1 MEPSYREVIKGLIQI
16 VWADGKVDDRE
27 RIILG
32 EMLAELGLDYKDL
45 TEVGQM
51 MQEATEPPDLE
62 TILEGTQ
69 AEKEDLMRLMLALA
83 TTKGTLNPSELR
95 YINAVAKRLGIDADQ
110 LEELKQEVRKMPGT
124 K

>member
-1 MEPSYREVIKGLIQI
+1 MESSYREVIKGLIQI
-16 VWADGKVDDRE
+16 VWADGNVDDRE

-51 MQEATEPPDLE
+51 MQEATEPPNLDAIE
-62 TILEGTQ
+62 VGSE
-69 AEKEDLMRLMLALA
+69 AEKHDLMRVMLALA
-83 TTKGTLNPSELR
+83 TTKGVLNPPELR
-95 YINAVAKRLGIDADQ
+95 YINAVAKRLGIESEQ
-110 LEELKQEVRKMPGT
+110 LESLKKEIRKLPGT